1 MLEFSSSEVRHG
13 NNRQRLSRSNLVLGC
28 SGRGNSPR
36 SPTERVPLLQGTKPV
51 QLPPI
56 VQPVA
61 FQQMLDRC
69 NINLTREYFNRG
81 AICYIPYRG
90 RRYFIDLSIGT
101 FEGYLNKFSK
111 KARYNLIRTVRQF
124 TKNSGDNLDVR
135 CYRLPEEMPEFCRNA
150 AAISRLTYQHQ
161 IGFGFPQAK
170 QFSEKL
176 IEEFE
181 NGKVRGFLLAHNNE
195 PVSYALCRINSDI
208 ITYSVIGYD
217 PRFIRLSP
225 GKVLLYRIL
234 ETLFAEHEF
243 QLFDFGGQD
252 WDYKAHH
259 ATGSIDYARVI
270 WFPKTAKN
278 LSLVTAHYL
287 LLQAWHA
294 AAEIKRLGASQSKR
308 TAPSIVPHF
317 LRKPSHK
324 S

>member
-1 MLEFSSSEVRHG
+1 MIHGGGVASCWTLSSEVRHREQSTETLTFQFG
-13 NNRQRLSRSNLVLGC
+13 PWVLGTWKFA
-28 SGRGNSPR
+28 SLTNRTSSAVTRDKTG
-36 SPTERVPLLQGTKPV
+36 

-56 VQPVA
+56 VQPVT

-69 NINLTREYFNRG
+69 NINLTIYFNRG

-101 FEGYLNKFSK
+101 FEDYLNKFSK

-176 IEEFE
+176 IEESE

-270 WFPKTAKN
+270 WFPKTAKEFEPRHG
-278 LSLVTAHYL
+278 SLP
-287 LLQAWHA
+287 
-294 AAEIKRLGASQSKR
+294 ASTGLACGS
-308 TAPSIVPHF
+308 
-317 LRKPSHK
+317 
-324 S
+324 